1 MPICQSQNSA
11 VITTTW
17 PTRPAVLG
25 DRRSA
30 RKPISRRSTAPA
42 RIGVAT
48 IRPRCW
54 AVRSRSVAICTAS
67 GPSTYQ
73 TIKLRSKY
81 RNAANKVGVWPDF
94 QKLVFI
100 ENLIQQK
107 RVPVGCGTPWSWTRR
122 PQPIGEVV
130 YLWYATLRD
139 RVCWRFDAARGETSI
154 DPPPQLG

>member
-1 MPICQSQNSA
+1 MPICQAQNSA
-11 VITTTW
+11 TITITW
-17 PTRPAVLG
+17 PIRPAVLG

-30 RKPISRRSTAPA
+30 RKPISKRNMAPA

-48 IRPRCW
+48 IRPRCC
-54 AVRSRSVAICTAS
+54 AVRSRAVAICTAS

-107 RVPVGCGTPWSWTRR
+107 RVPVGAVRHGRGHGGRNPSW
-122 PQPIGEVV
+122 EVV
-130 YLWYATLRD
+130 YLWYATLRN
-139 RVCWRFDAARGETSI
+139 RVC
-154 DPPPQLG
+154 